1 MLAVGGLILHAM
13 VHIAR
18 SGVIIRRVRDIG
30 GLGVLRGGISEHGSH
45 LILVVVVVRVS

>member
-1 MLAVGGLILHAM
+1 MVVGGLILHAV
-13 VHIAR
+13 VHIAHC
-18 SGVIIRRVRDIG
+18 GVIRSVRDIG

>member
-1 MLAVGGLILHAM
+1 MLVVGGLILHAM

-18 SGVIIRRVRDIG
+18 SGVMRRVRDIG
-30 GLGVLRGGISEHGSH
+30 GLGVLGGGITEHGSH